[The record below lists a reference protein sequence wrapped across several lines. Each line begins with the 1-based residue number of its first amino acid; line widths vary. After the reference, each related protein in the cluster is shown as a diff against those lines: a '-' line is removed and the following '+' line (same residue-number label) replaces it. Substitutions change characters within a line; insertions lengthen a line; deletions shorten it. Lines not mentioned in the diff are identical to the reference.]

1 MVRRRSVSSGSG
13 SPDETETLSSEHP
26 VAARAQAHT
35 SRPRQRRDC
44 FIFCSEDANVG
55 PGRMAPARSCRRK
68 DTKNSAPRRP
78 RRPLSS
84 PRSDSGPFSAQPQ
97 TALRPTT
104 PDHPTGRGQP
114 SFLLSTTRRRP
125 LAKLRPATLR
135 PTFRRPAASHRP
147 SAALLPA
154 ADPSPSRCR
163 TAARRANAARTCF
176 CLFLRAACTIFVA
189 LPGPHLA
196 RPLHGRPG
204 AGHKPLSPA

>member
-1 MVRRRSVSSGSG
+1 MQTSGR
-13 SPDETETLSSEHP
+13 D
-26 VAARAQAHT
+26 AW
-35 SRPRQRRDC
+35 RPREVAGGKIRK
-44 FIFCSEDANVG
+44 I
-55 PGRMAPARSCRRK
+55 PLPAPPPAAFF
-68 DTKNSAPRRP
+68 APLRQ
-78 RRPLSS
+78 RPL
-84 PRSDSGPFSAQPQ
+84 
-97 TALRPTT
+97 
-104 PDHPTGRGQP
+104 
-114 SFLLSTTRRRP
+114 
-125 LAKLRPATLR
+125 LRPATDSPPTDYPRPSDRPRPTLLPPADDPPAHRGPFPLR

-163 TAARRANAARTCF
+163 TAARRANVARTCF

>member
-1 MVRRRSVSSGSG
+1 MQTSGR
-13 SPDETETLSSEHP
+13 D
-26 VAARAQAHT
+26 AW
-35 SRPRQRRDC
+35 RPREVAGGKIRK
-44 FIFCSEDANVG
+44 I
-55 PGRMAPARSCRRK
+55 PLPAPPPAAFF
-68 DTKNSAPRRP
+68 APLRQ
-78 RRPLSS
+78 RPL
-84 PRSDSGPFSAQPQ
+84 
-97 TALRPTT
+97 
-104 PDHPTGRGQP
+104 
-114 SFLLSTTRRRP
+114 
-125 LAKLRPATLR
+125 LRPATDSPPTDYPGPSDRPRPTLLPPADDPPAHRGPFPLR

-163 TAARRANAARTCF
+163 TAARRANVARTCF

>member
-1 MVRRRSVSSGSG
+1 MQTSGR
-13 SPDETETLSSEHP
+13 D
-26 VAARAQAHT
+26 AW
-35 SRPRQRRDC
+35 RPREVAGGKIRK
-44 FIFCSEDANVG
+44 I
-55 PGRMAPARSCRRK
+55 PLPAPPPAAFF
-68 DTKNSAPRRP
+68 APLRQ
-78 RRPLSS
+78 RPL
-84 PRSDSGPFSAQPQ
+84 
-97 TALRPTT
+97 
-104 PDHPTGRGQP
+104 
-114 SFLLSTTRRRP
+114 
-125 LAKLRPATLR
+125 LRPATDSPPTDYPGPSDRPRPTLLPPADDPPAHRGPFPLR

>member
-1 MVRRRSVSSGSG
+1 MQTSGR
-13 SPDETETLSSEHP
+13 D
-26 VAARAQAHT
+26 AW
-35 SRPRQRRDC
+35 RPREVAGGKIRK
-44 FIFCSEDANVG
+44 I
-55 PGRMAPARSCRRK
+55 PLPAPPPAAFF
-68 DTKNSAPRRP
+68 APLRQ
-78 RRPLSS
+78 RPL
-84 PRSDSGPFSAQPQ
+84 
-97 TALRPTT
+97 
-104 PDHPTGRGQP
+104 
-114 SFLLSTTRRRP
+114 
-125 LAKLRPATLR
+125 LRPATDSPPTDYPGPSDRPRPTLLPPDADPPAHRGPFPLR

>member
-1 MVRRRSVSSGSG
+1 MQTSGR
-13 SPDETETLSSEHP
+13 D
-26 VAARAQAHT
+26 AW
-35 SRPRQRRDC
+35 RPREEVAGGKIRK
-44 FIFCSEDANVG
+44 I
-55 PGRMAPARSCRRK
+55 PLPAPPPAAFF
-68 DTKNSAPRRP
+68 APLRQ
-78 RRPLSS
+78 RPL
-84 PRSDSGPFSAQPQ
+84 
-97 TALRPTT
+97 
-104 PDHPTGRGQP
+104 
-114 SFLLSTTRRRP
+114 
-125 LAKLRPATLR
+125 LRPATDSPPTDYPGPSDRPRPTLLPPADDPPAHRGPFPLR

-163 TAARRANAARTCF
+163 TAARRANVARTCF

>member
-1 MVRRRSVSSGSG
+1 MQTSGR
-13 SPDETETLSSEHP
+13 D
-26 VAARAQAHT
+26 AW
-35 SRPRQRRDC
+35 RPREEVAGGKIRK
-44 FIFCSEDANVG
+44 I
-55 PGRMAPARSCRRK
+55 PLPAPPPA
-68 DTKNSAPRRP
+68 TF
-78 RRPLSS
+78 L
-84 PRSDSGPFSAQPQ
+84 PRSDSGPFSARPQ
-97 TALRPTT
+97 TALRAAVPGPSDRPRPTLLP
-104 PDHPTGRGQP
+104 PDADPPAHRGP
-114 SFLLSTTRRRP
+114 FP
-125 LAKLRPATLR
+125 LR

-196 RPLHGRPG
+196 RPLLGRPG

>member
-1 MVRRRSVSSGSG
+1 MQTSG
-13 SPDETETLSSEHP
+13 
-26 VAARAQAHT
+26 
-35 SRPRQRRDC
+35 RD
-44 FIFCSEDANVG
+44 A
-55 PGRMAPARSCRRK
+55 
-68 DTKNSAPRRP
+68 RRP
-78 RRPLSS
+78 REVAGGKIRKIPLPAVPAGRFLRPAAG
-84 PRSDSGPFSAQPQ
+84 RRPFSARSQ
-97 TALRPTT
+97 TALRAAVPGPSDRPRPTLLP
-104 PDHPTGRGQP
+104 PDADPPAHRGP
-114 SFLLSTTRRRP
+114 FP
-125 LAKLRPATLR
+125 LR

>member
-1 MVRRRSVSSGSG
+1 MQTSGR
-13 SPDETETLSSEHP
+13 D
-26 VAARAQAHT
+26 AW
-35 SRPRQRRDC
+35 RPREVAGGKIRK
-44 FIFCSEDANVG
+44 I
-55 PGRMAPARSCRRK
+55 PLPAPPPA
-68 DTKNSAPRRP
+68 TF
-78 RRPLSS
+78 L
-84 PRSDSGPFSAQPQ
+84 PRSDSGPFSARPQ

-114 SFLLSTTRRRP
+114 SFLLPTTRRRP

>member
-1 MVRRRSVSSGSG
+1 MQTSG
-13 SPDETETLSSEHP
+13 
-26 VAARAQAHT
+26 
-35 SRPRQRRDC
+35 RD
-44 FIFCSEDANVG
+44 A
-55 PGRMAPARSCRRK
+55 
-68 DTKNSAPRRP
+68 RRP
-78 RRPLSS
+78 REVAGGKIRKIPLPAPPPAAFFAPLRQRPL
-84 PRSDSGPFSAQPQ
+84 
-97 TALRPTT
+97 
-104 PDHPTGRGQP
+104 
-114 SFLLSTTRRRP
+114 
-125 LAKLRPATLR
+125 LRPATDSPPTDYPGPSDRPRPTLLPPADDPPAHRGPFPLR

-163 TAARRANAARTCF
+163 TAARRANVARTCF

>member
-1 MVRRRSVSSGSG
+1 MQTSGR
-13 SPDETETLSSEHP
+13 D
-26 VAARAQAHT
+26 AW
-35 SRPRQRRDC
+35 RPREVAGGKIRK
-44 FIFCSEDANVG
+44 I
-55 PGRMAPARSCRRK
+55 PLPAPPPAAFF
-68 DTKNSAPRRP
+68 APLRQ
-78 RRPLSS
+78 RPL
-84 PRSDSGPFSAQPQ
+84 
-97 TALRPTT
+97 
-104 PDHPTGRGQP
+104 
-114 SFLLSTTRRRP
+114 
-125 LAKLRPATLR
+125 LRPATDSPPTDYPGPSDRPRPTLLPPDADPPAHRGPFPLR
-135 PTFRRPAASHRP
+135 LTFRRPAASHRP

>member
-1 MVRRRSVSSGSG
+1 MQTSG
-13 SPDETETLSSEHP
+13 
-26 VAARAQAHT
+26 
-35 SRPRQRRDC
+35 RD
-44 FIFCSEDANVG
+44 A
-55 PGRMAPARSCRRK
+55 
-68 DTKNSAPRRP
+68 RRP
-78 RRPLSS
+78 REVAGGKIRKIPL
-84 PRSDSGPFSAQPQ
+84 PAPPPAAFSAPLP
-97 TALRPTT
+97 AADPSPPGHRLPSARPF
-104 PDHPTGRGQP
+104 PDHPTGRGRP
-114 SFLLSTTRRRP
+114 SFLLPTTRRRP

-163 TAARRANAARTCF
+163 TAARRANVARTCF

>member
-1 MVRRRSVSSGSG
+1 MK
-13 SPDETETLSSEHP
+13 ETDKAEQS
-26 VAARAQAHT
+26 
-35 SRPRQRRDC
+35 
-44 FIFCSEDANVG
+44 
-55 PGRMAPARSCRRK
+55 APQ
-68 DTKNSAPRRP
+68 APRRRKGAGPHQQAAPKEGLFHILFRRCKRRAGTHGARAKLQAERYEKFRSPP
-78 RRPLSS
+78 RLRPLSS
-84 PRSDSGPFSAQPQ
+84 PRSDSGPFSARPQ

-114 SFLLSTTRRRP
+114 SFLLPTTRRRP

>member
-1 MVRRRSVSSGSG
+1 MQTSG
-13 SPDETETLSSEHP
+13 
-26 VAARAQAHT
+26 
-35 SRPRQRRDC
+35 RD
-44 FIFCSEDANVG
+44 A
-55 PGRMAPARSCRRK
+55 
-68 DTKNSAPRRP
+68 RRP
-78 RRPLSS
+78 REREVAGGKIRKNPLPAPPPATFFAPLRQRPL
-84 PRSDSGPFSAQPQ
+84 
-97 TALRPTT
+97 
-104 PDHPTGRGQP
+104 
-114 SFLLSTTRRRP
+114 
-125 LAKLRPATLR
+125 LRPATDSPPTDYPGPSDRPRPTLLPPDADPPAHRGPFPLR

>member
-1 MVRRRSVSSGSG
+1 MQTSGR
-13 SPDETETLSSEHP
+13 D
-26 VAARAQAHT
+26 AW
-35 SRPRQRRDC
+35 RPREVAGGKIRK
-44 FIFCSEDANVG
+44 IPLPAV
-55 PGRMAPARSCRRK
+55 PAGR
-68 DTKNSAPRRP
+68 
-78 RRPLSS
+78 
-84 PRSDSGPFSAQPQ
+84 F
-97 TALRPTT
+97 LRPAPTAAPSLPGHRQPSARPF
-104 PDHPTGRGQP
+104 PDHPTGRGRP
-114 SFLLSTTRRRP
+114 FFLLPTTRRRP

-147 SAALLPA
+147 SAAPLPA

>member
-1 MVRRRSVSSGSG
+1 MQTSGR
-13 SPDETETLSSEHP
+13 D
-26 VAARAQAHT
+26 AW
-35 SRPRQRRDC
+35 RPREREVAGGKIRK
-44 FIFCSEDANVG
+44 I
-55 PGRMAPARSCRRK
+55 PLPAPPPA
-68 DTKNSAPRRP
+68 TFFAPLRQ
-78 RRPLSS
+78 RPL
-84 PRSDSGPFSAQPQ
+84 
-97 TALRPTT
+97 
-104 PDHPTGRGQP
+104 
-114 SFLLSTTRRRP
+114 
-125 LAKLRPATLR
+125 LRPATDSPPTDYPGPSDRPRPTLLPPDADPPAHRGPFPLR